1 MKIEVEGVGKRYKM
15 EWIMKGVTLALQPA
29 QRCAITGPNGSGK
42 STLMKMLSGHLT
54 PSKGK
59 IRFHLDDKPL
69 PVSEVYQHLAYA
81 APYMELIEELTL
93 MEALHFH
100 QRFKPFQ
107 QQLQPDEVYQILAL
121 KKARRKLIRNFSSG
135 MKQRL
140 KLALAIL
147 SDTPYLLLD
156 EPTTNLDA
164 EGVQWYRKLI
174 DAYTH
179 NRTLVIASNVEVD
192 FDFCEARVD
201 IVKYKP

>member
-1 MKIEVEGVGKRYKM
+1 MKIELEGVGKRYKM
-15 EWIMKGVTLALQPA
+15 EWILKGVTLIIQPA

-59 IRFHLDDKPL
+59 VRFHLKDKL
-69 PVSEVYQHLAYA
+69 MPVSEVYQHLAYA
-81 APYMELIEELTL
+81 APYIELIEELTL
-93 MEALHFH
+93 MEALAFH

-107 QQLQPDEVYQILAL
+107 QQLQADDVYKILGF
-121 KKARRKLIRNFSSG
+121 KKARQKLIRNFSSG

-156 EPTTNLDA
+156 EPTTNLDT
-164 EGVQWYRKLI
+164 EGIQWYRSLI
-174 DAYTH
+174 DTYTAG
-179 NRTLVIASNVEVD
+179 RTLLIASNVDVD
-192 FDFCEARVD
+192 FDFCETSID
-201 IVKYKP
+201 ILQYKP